1 MTQLFGRLTLTLV
14 AAGLLGSPVLAN
26 PERQQPVA
34 RSVEINIDL
43 FDGPYYRPI
52 PRPIIIRPRP
62 RRYHPGWQRF
72 GPGWVN
78 ICGYPTNYAGC
89 YAPDPY
95 YKVTSED
102 LQTVQDDING
112 TSPEVLPIFGS
123 DTLQTIVDNV
133 RIMDSDLGMTVGPR
147 LAIW

>member
-1 MTQLFGRLTLTLV
+1 M
-14 AAGLLGSPVLAN
+14 AN
-26 PERQQPVA
+26 PERQPVVA
-34 RSVEINIDL
+34 RRVDINIDL
-43 FDGPYYRPI
+43 FGGPFYHPQPI

-78 ICGYPTNYAGC
+78 ICGYPTGYAGC

-123 DTLQTIVDNV
+123 ETLQTIVDNV
-133 RIMDSDLGMTVGPR
+133 RIMDSDLGMTLGPR